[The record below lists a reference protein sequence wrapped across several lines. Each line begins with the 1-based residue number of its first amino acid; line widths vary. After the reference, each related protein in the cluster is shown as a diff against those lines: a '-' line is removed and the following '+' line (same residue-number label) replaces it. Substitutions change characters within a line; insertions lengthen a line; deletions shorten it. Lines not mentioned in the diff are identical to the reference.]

1 MLYEAFLDFL
11 NSENKLDLTQKLSV
25 WLQKILGISNF
36 GLYFIENDMFSI
48 YKLSGDKELFTY
60 PLSQGIAG
68 YILQN
73 AKPCII
79 SDVKS
84 SIFYDKS
91 IDICSQLPLLGI
103 PLTEFHFYFYYYF
116 IF

>member
-11 NSENKLDLTQKLSV
+11 NSVSKLDLTQKLSI

-36 GLYFIENDMFSI
+36 GLYFIENEMFSI
-48 YKLSGDKELFTY
+48 YKLTENKELFNY
-60 PLSQGIAG
+60 PLNQGIAG
-68 YILQN
+68 FILQN

-91 IDICSQLPLLGI
+91 TDICSQLPLFGI
-103 PLTEFHFYFYYYF
+103 PLTELVSF
-116 IF
+116 IIIF